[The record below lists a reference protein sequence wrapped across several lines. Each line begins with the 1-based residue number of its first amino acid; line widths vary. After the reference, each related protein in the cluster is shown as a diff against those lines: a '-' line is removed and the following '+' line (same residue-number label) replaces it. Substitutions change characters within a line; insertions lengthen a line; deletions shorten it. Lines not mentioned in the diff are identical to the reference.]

1 VQARLGAPS
10 LSERAAPPRS
20 EGPAAPPA
28 VEARG
33 ERAPQVPDPYQ
44 KEAVEHGEGPLLV
57 VAGPGTG
64 KTFVIQHRVLH
75 LITKLGVK
83 PEEILCLTFTE
94 KAAEEMRNRIE
105 EALAHAAVAG
115 TPLVATFHS
124 FCQRVLTEFSVAADM
139 PRAFRVL
146 EGPRLL
152 RFIMSRVDSFN
163 LKHFRI
169 KRGAIEFA
177 QELERFASRCHDELM
192 STDAALERANALEA
206 QAKTAEARQ
215 EARLWVELAECK
227 RMLEEELDDSRFV
240 TFGEIITRV
249 IGMLKA
255 HPEVLA
261 KLQARHKHLLI
272 DEFQDDNYAQGWLV
286 SALAEPEGRVTVVG
300 DDDQSIYRFR
310 GAHPLIIREFE
321 ELWGA
326 RGLKKVILKQSYR
339 STPPIISASSL
350 LISKS
355 PAHDAGK
362 VLAPAEG
369 KQGPPVRVVRSPDGD
384 RQAAYVA
391 DRVRRA
397 QADGTPLREIAVLFR
412 SMNHADPIV
421 RALQGAAIPA
431 EVLGAGGLFD
441 RREVRDALAW
451 SSFVTNPLRDDLAA
465 FRVLWAPEV
474 GLDPLDVARVTR
486 AASEARKP
494 VFELVK
500 DPGRVADLSVEAKAK
515 LSALATRV
523 GEFQGE
529 ARQFPAGEALA
540 RVLEFSQIRAR
551 LDPDTPSGRRQ
562 AKNLHLLLMLAESV
576 GADTDHPGLEEFVE
590 LCALIAK
597 SALDLPEAEP
607 DLTEESVKLM
617 TIHQAK
623 GKEFGLVLVP
633 DLIERRFPPAVQA
646 DMTEEFF
653 VGVHHP
659 ETKTDVRFD
668 EERRLLYVA
677 MTRAKD
683 ALELLTFEAHGGG
696 RSVYASPF
704 LEELG
709 YTDGAPKGRLASGLE
724 VREFAP
730 LTAPAREGPS
740 IPYEADA
747 DELVRGAIGILR
759 GGAPPDDAA
768 ALEQL
773 RGLVARWAASQRT
786 GGSTPKAAHD
796 LLKRLEPLLGT
807 LPVPKSRDRAPVHL
821 VRPGVKEGVLDLS
834 YSQLDTYDR
843 CPRRYLY
850 SSVLN
855 LRGRSGRHA
864 VAGNAIH
871 AALEEFYKRFKHARD
886 AKLDDLLALFDEEF
900 RKAEFDNELERRQHY
915 DDGVEMAK
923 AFFEAEKGRTT
934 QPVELEKSF
943 EFMLGDTRIRGRI
956 DRIDKHPDGR
966 FEVID
971 YKSGRIDSKKSYA
984 NENLQLPIYA
994 MAMDELKMKLKCA
1007 TIYGLK
1013 EGKRVTLNRGEDLTE
1028 EAIARA
1034 RARIL
1039 EIAKAVRAGRFEP
1052 LPSPQNCDWCDFR
1065 MLCPAVEAK

>member
-1 VQARLGAPS
+1 MQSKLSGHAAAGADDPPA
-10 LSERAAPPRS
+10 EAPPPP
-20 EGPAAPPA
+20 GPKRPIT
-28 VEARG
+28 
-33 ERAPQVPDPYQ
+33 PDPAQ
-44 KEAVEHGEGPLLV
+44 LEAVEHGEGPLLV

-75 LITKLGVK
+75 LIQKLAVK
-83 PEEILCLTFTE
+83 PEQILCLTFTE
-94 KAAEEMRNRIE
+94 KAAEEMRTRIE

-115 TPLVATFHS
+115 TPTVATFHS
-124 FCQRVLTEFSVAADM
+124 FCQQVLTEFSVAADM

-152 RFIMSRVDSFN
+152 RFIMSRVDGFN

-192 STDAALERANALEA
+192 STDAALERAKAFEA
-206 QAKTAEARQ
+206 EAKTADARQ

-249 IGMLKA
+249 IGVLKA

-286 SALAEPEGRVTVVG
+286 TALAEPHGRVTVVG

-310 GAHPLIIREFE
+310 GAHPLILREFE
-321 ELWGA
+321 ELWGPK
-326 RGLKKVILKQSYR
+326 GLKKVILKQSYR
-339 STPPIISASSL
+339 SAPPIVSASSL

-355 PAHDAGK
+355 PAHDPGK

-369 KQGPPVRVVRSPDGD
+369 KRGPPVHVVRSPDSD
-384 RQAAYVA
+384 RQAAYVV

-397 QADGTPLREIAVLFR
+397 QAQGIPLREIAVLFR
-412 SMNHADPIV
+412 SMNHADAIV
-421 RALQGAAIPA
+421 RALQGATIAT
-431 EVLGAGGLFD
+431 EVVGAGGLFD

-451 SSFVTNPLRDDLAA
+451 AAFVTNPLKDDLSA

-474 GLDPLDVARVTR
+474 GLDPMDVARVTR
-486 AASEARKP
+486 AASDARKP
-494 VFELVK
+494 VFELVN
-500 DPGRVADLSVEAKAK
+500 DPAKVVDLSADAKAK
-515 LSALATRV
+515 LAALAARV
-523 GEFQGE
+523 GKFQDE
-529 ARQFPAGEALA
+529 ARQFPAGDALA
-540 RVLEFSQIRAR
+540 RVLEFSKIRAR

-562 AKNLHLLLMLAESV
+562 AKNLDLLLKLAESV

-607 DLTEESVKLM
+607 DLTEESVKMM

-623 GKEFGLVLVP
+623 GKEFELVLVP

-659 ETKTDVRFD
+659 ETKEDVRLD

-677 MTRAKD
+677 MTRAKG
-683 ALELLTFEAHGGG
+683 ALELLTFEAYGGG
-696 RSVYASPF
+696 RSAYPSAFLVEMGYA
-704 LEELG
+704 
-709 YTDGAPKGRLASGLE
+709 DGAPTGRLASGLE
-724 VREFAP
+724 VIEFAP
-730 LTAPAREGPS
+730 LTAPPREGPA
-740 IPYEADA
+740 IPHEADA
-747 DELVRGAIGILR
+747 EELVRGAVAIMR
-759 GGAPPDDAA
+759 GGAPVDDAA

-786 GGSTPKAAHD
+786 AGTTPKAAGD
-796 LLKRLEPLLGT
+796 LLKRLEPLIGPVT
-807 LPVPKSRDRAPVHL
+807 VPKPRDRAPVHL

-834 YSQLDTYDR
+834 YSQLDTYER
-843 CPRRYLY
+843 CPRRYMY

-871 AALEEFYKRFKHARD
+871 AALEEFYKRFKHASE
-886 AKLDDLLALFDEEF
+886 AKLDDLIALFDEEF

-915 DDGVEMAK
+915 DDGVKMAE

-934 QPVELEKSF
+934 RPVELEKSF
-943 EFMLGDTRIRGRI
+943 EFILGDTRVRGRI

-971 YKSGRIDSKKSYA
+971 YKSGRIDSKKNYA

-1028 EAIARA
+1028 QAIAAA
-1034 RARIL
+1034 RFRIL
-1039 EIAKAVRAGRFEP
+1039 EIAKHIRAGHFEP
-1052 LPSPQNCDWCDFR
+1052 DPSPQNCDWCDFR
-1065 MLCPAVEAK
+1065 MLCPAVETK